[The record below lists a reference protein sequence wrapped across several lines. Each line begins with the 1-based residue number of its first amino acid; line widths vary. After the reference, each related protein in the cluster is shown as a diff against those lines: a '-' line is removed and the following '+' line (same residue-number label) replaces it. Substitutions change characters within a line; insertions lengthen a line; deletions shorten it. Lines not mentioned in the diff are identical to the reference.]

1 MKNSYDNRYSEI
13 LGILFF
19 QLSNNISPF
28 DRFIT
33 ANAWVSVL
41 RLLKMS
47 NVMKT
52 SLELR
57 NTRDT
62 TILATAERLF
72 QIAFE
77 VMYYLDLEDFARL
90 CMLYPVKAETLALIE
105 WLLDSGQD
113 PNTPLSGLCEDTTGL
128 RVALLGGFFD
138 IAIKCLDEGANP
150 NTVFDPNDCDTL
162 SLAIEVLD
170 HPPRYDIIGKLLDAG
185 VDLNN
190 HYPIFTAI
198 QSEDMTIIK
207 MLLERG
213 VELAN
218 VSAEYDSGIPDITT
232 FAWSSNSKRG
242 VLVYAADAST
252 EDVSLYIVKFFLGI
266 LQRQNDSSQ
275 LAHLITPDP
284 LLVAAGN
291 GYNDVLALLLDQ
303 DISVNATTNKGF
315 SALHTAAYWGHV
327 KTCEILLL
335 RGASVEPL
343 TDTSDTPSPLHVAAA
358 RNNICVVKLLHKWG
372 GNIDK
377 PTNPHRYNGYMYN
390 SWSESP
396 IAAAMKASGER
407 TTFNYLV
414 LQGAAI
420 PECAIHYA
428 ASIHDLELVSFLLEK
443 TGDPN
448 SRVSGETPLQA
459 TLTSLTFRT
468 DYYGKNQACI
478 MIASLLLD
486 YGAVIVG
493 GEAVE
498 AIKLAN
504 WELVERII
512 HQDVNIATTHPIKT
526 MLHEALLLGTPE
538 IIQKVLVFSPGAYD
552 SGSLFAMG
560 SLGSATSGISFAAR
574 LLGNRP
580 THKPTDNTELWA
592 IRMATL
598 DENLPLLRILLERLP
613 ESYTAL
619 EDENVNTPGS
629 RSDIW
634 RPPMKYAGYTACSP
648 LVCTR
653 NSPLART
660 LLLNHG
666 YRPNRASI
674 GRAAMEDDLTML
686 KDLWPHYQ
694 RCSNSQLVT
703 HGPLYAAIERR
714 NINLVSFFLDEGED
728 VDDNE
733 EHVKFGRTPLQAAA
747 QEGDLTIFD
756 LIRQRGANINAV
768 AAHYGGATAL
778 QAACIA
784 GYLGIAKTLID
795 LGADINA
802 PRARKFGRTALE
814 GAAGHG
820 KIDILHLLLD
830 QGVNTTGW
838 GRLQYARSIAFAEG
852 EGHSTASRLLKS
864 HRKWAEQDERLL
876 LRVKRQLDEE
886 CEWCGDNDTI
896 EISLGENP
904 GNAAS
909 DIDWDVE
916 IADFYSREA
925 KERCVY
931 HEETTSTQWIKTVT
945 S

>member
-1 MKNSYDNRYSEI
+1 MIWDICTSHHTATGNSTSEVSHIASRLSSFLPEAFEGENFRRAQSLMKNSYDNRYSEI

-28 DRFIT
+28 DRTIT

-52 SLELR
+52 SLKLR
-57 NTRDT
+57 KTRDT

-77 VMYYLDLEDFARL
+77 VMDCLDSGDFARL
-90 CMLYPVKAETLALIE
+90 CKLYPVKAETLALIE

-113 PNTPLSGLCEDTTGL
+113 PNIPLLHYGKSSLAL
-128 RVALLGGFFD
+128 HVALRDGSLD
-138 IAIKCLDEGANP
+138 IVIMCLDKGA
-150 NTVFDPNDCDTL
+150 DPNIVVDFFSKHTL
-162 SLAIEVLD
+162 SLAIEELVIKVFD
-170 HPPRYDIIGKLLDAG
+170 HSPRYDIIGKLLDAG
-185 VDLNN
+185 ADPNN
-190 HYPIFTAI
+190 GSSFLTAVR
-198 QSEDMTIIK
+198 SGDMRIIK
-207 MLLERG
+207 MLVEHGAEIANLSVKLKLE
-213 VELAN
+213 
-218 VSAEYDSGIPDITT
+218 PDIPG
-232 FAWSSNSKRG
+232 FRKLEAFSISKRD
-242 VLVYAADAST
+242 VLAYAADVST
-252 EDVSLYIVKFFLGI
+252 EVVSLHIVQLLLGI
-266 LQRQNDSSQ
+266 MQQQIGSSQ
-275 LAHLITPDP
+275 LAHLITPDS
-284 LLVAAGN
+284 LLVAAVN

-303 DISVNATTNKGF
+303 GISINATTDKGF
-315 SALHTAAYWGHV
+315 SALHTAAYGGHV
-327 KTCEILLL
+327 ETCEMLLL
-335 RGASVEPL
+335 RGADVEPF
-343 TDTSDTPSPLHVAAA
+343 TYISDTPSPLHVAAA

-390 SWSESP
+390 SWGESP

-414 LQGAAI
+414 LQGAVI

-428 ASIHDLELVSFLLEK
+428 ASIRDLELVSFLLEK

-552 SGSLFAMG
+552 SGSLFAMA

-703 HGPLYAAIERR
+703 HGPLYAAIERGS
-714 NINLVSFFLDEGED
+714 IDLVSYFLDEGED

-733 EHVKFGRTPLQAAA
+733 EHVEFGRTPL
-747 QEGDLTIFD
+747 
-756 LIRQRGANINAV
+756 
-768 AAHYGGATAL
+768 
-778 QAACIA
+778 
-784 GYLGIAKTLID
+784 
-795 LGADINA
+795 
-802 PRARKFGRTALE
+802 
-814 GAAGHG
+814 
-820 KIDILHLLLD
+820 
-830 QGVNTTGW
+830 
-838 GRLQYARSIAFAEG
+838 
-852 EGHSTASRLLKS
+852 
-864 HRKWAEQDERLL
+864 
-876 LRVKRQLDEE
+876 
-886 CEWCGDNDTI
+886 
-896 EISLGENP
+896 
-904 GNAAS
+904 
-909 DIDWDVE
+909 
-916 IADFYSREA
+916 
-925 KERCVY
+925 
-931 HEETTSTQWIKTVT
+931 
-945 S
+945 